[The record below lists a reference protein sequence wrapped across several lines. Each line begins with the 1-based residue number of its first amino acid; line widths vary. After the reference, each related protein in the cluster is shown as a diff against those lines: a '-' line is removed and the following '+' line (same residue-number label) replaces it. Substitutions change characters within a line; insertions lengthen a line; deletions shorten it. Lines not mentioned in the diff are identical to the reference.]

1 MITAKQFAK
10 SEIYKNLPD
19 ESNDPYIGSPFYR
32 LKILSP
38 KSKGSEFEKITEDY
52 LRNLGLKITSPSNS
66 DHDTVANGV
75 KLEIKGSFGWIG
87 RSGKKKGKITH
98 FRWQQI
104 RPSQD
109 YDAIIFIAV
118 YPDSIKFYYASKRDV
133 VKNVNKNQH
142 GGGRADS
149 GTKFLDGFP
158 EDNLWMKEIV
168 DASFIDKL

>member
-19 ESNDPYIGSPFYR
+19 ENNDPYADSPFYR
-32 LKILSP
+32 VKIQSS
-38 KSKGSEFEKITEDY
+38 KRKGSVFEKITKDF
-52 LRNLGLKITSPSNS
+52 LKNKLGLTITKPTST

-75 KLEIKGSFGWIG
+75 KIEIKGSSGWVDNDG
-87 RSGKKKGKITH
+87 NITH

-109 YDAIIFIAV
+109 YDAIIFLAM
-118 YPDSIKFYYASKRDV
+118 YPDGIKFYYASKKDII
-133 VKNVNKNQH
+133 KNVAKNQH
-142 GGGRADS
+142 GGGKVDS
-149 GTKFLDGFP
+149 GTRFVDGFP
-158 EDNLWMKEIV
+158 EDHSWMKEIV